1 MKFHEPDPVQNIILL
16 ILNSVVWLSFC
27 IRIIMHWHLMPLNPR
42 LFGIY
47 LAIVFPLLW
56 RDLIRENSSFSLRLG
71 VTLLFGGVIGLAVQ
85 AF

>member
-1 MKFHEPDPVQNIILL
+1 
-16 ILNSVVWLSFC
+16 
-27 IRIIMHWHLMPLNPR
+27 MHWHVMPWNPR

-56 RDLIRENSSFSLRLG
+56 RDLIREESSFSVLMG
-71 VTLLFGGVIGLAVQ
+71 VTLLFLGVLGLAVR

>member
-1 MKFHEPDPVQNIILL
+1 MKFQEPDPVQIIILL
-16 ILNSVVWLSFC
+16 ILNGVLWLSFC
-27 IRIIMHWHLMPLNPR
+27 IRIIMHWHLMPWNPR

-56 RDLIRENSSFSLRLG
+56 CDLVREKSGFSVLMG
-71 VTLLFGGVIGLAVQ
+71 VTLLFGGVVGLAVQ